1 MNSMFEPEGVDAAS
15 TAEVWRRI
23 SCALFLM
30 GLAVALPVLSHYGVW
45 KPDSE
50 STAAWVMRS
59 GAVVTMLA
67 LLADHL
73 LGEALPRLTNALS
86 WARPWLSFLK
96 KVALLEVIIGTAI
109 WGYGDR
115 IFY

>member
-1 MNSMFEPEGVDAAS
+1 MFEPEGKSAAT

-30 GLAVALPVLSHYGVW
+30 CLAVALPVLSHYGVW
-45 KPDSE
+45 KPEGE
-50 STAAWVMRS
+50 SLPAWFMRS

-67 LLADHL
+67 LMADHL
-73 LGEALPRLTNALS
+73 LGEGLPRLTNALS
-86 WARPWLSFLK
+86 RFGPWLSGLR